1 MEQILEMITTYGLE
15 TVIIAVLINVST
27 GLAKMPIKSL
37 ASKLKDYTRVTRFIV
52 FLPILFGFLFSFV
65 YERFIV
71 GAFNF
76 DREFITMWLTS
87 SSLSLTFCAIFEKIF
102 PSKKKILSDCEIK
115 TSETI
120 LENIKQLLEKTLQ
133 NDVIKGDL
141 KETSTESK
149 CVAGEK
155 VEDNKIILRGRGNAN
170 VDIKK

>member
-15 TVIIAVLINVST
+15 TVVIAILTNVST

-71 GAFNF
+71 GVFNF

-87 SSLSLTFCAIFEKIF
+87 SSLSLTFYAIFEKIF

-149 CVAGEK
+149 CVTEEEVK
-155 VEDNKIILRGRGNAN
+155 DNKIILRGRGNAN